1 MTKALAAGAHSVR
14 SRVCHAV
21 HKLMAMVTASER
33 VTSHCMADIAPARR
47 NGLRGSHRE
56 VNSYCSLRV
65 LHIRLEASPHSIES
79 IDSGS
84 ENDFCVV
91 RSGNRMYEYVV
102 IA

>member
-47 NGLRGSHRE
+47 NGLRGPSFLLAKPILNFFFRLHHRKHRHL
-56 VNSYCSLRV
+56 NFTWAR
-65 LHIRLEASPHSIES
+65 
-79 IDSGS
+79 
-84 ENDFCVV
+84 
-91 RSGNRMYEYVV
+91 
-102 IA
+102 